1 MREPDQR
8 SSTDHTIVKSTIL
21 MAHDLGL
28 LALAEGVQTEEQWRI
43 LRELGCDLFQG
54 DLFGF
59 PLSVEAVAKLLQS

>member
-1 MREPDQR
+1 
-8 SSTDHTIVKSTIL
+8 

-43 LRELGCDLFQG
+43 PRELGCDLFQG

-59 PLSVEAVAKLLQS
+59 PMSVEAVAKLLQS